1 MKQVGL
7 VVNRQKTR
15 KGRFLQSLIEWFKAR
30 GIKVVI
36 PQSTEN
42 MYRSS
47 FGYPEIDFQED
58 VDLVMTLG
66 GDGTILGVARQVAE
80 KGIPILGVNLGH
92 LGFLTD
98 LEIPDLFP
106 ALSKLIKDDYEIESR
121 MMLAARVLRDGS
133 PIKDFIALNDV
144 VINNGPISRI
154 IKLETYLGN
163 EYLATYR
170 ADGLIVASPTGS
182 TAYSLSAGGPIV
194 NPQLEVMIVTPVC
207 PHSLNARPFIL
218 SDDQEIRIIL
228 KTDTNDVMLTIDGQV
243 GFPLKKNDSIVVRKA
258 DVYTKLVK
266 VKKRSFSEVLRLKF
280 RGGN

>member
-7 VVNRQKTR
+7 VVNMRKTR
-15 KGRFLQSLIEWFKAR
+15 RGRFLQSLMEWFKAR
-30 GIKVVI
+30 DVKVVI
-36 PQSTEN
+36 PQSTES
-42 MYRSS
+42 MYMSS
-47 FGYPEIDFQED
+47 FNCPEIDFQED
-58 VDLVMTLG
+58 VDLIMTLG

-106 ALSKLIKDDYEIESR
+106 ALGKLLKGDYEIESR
-121 MMLAARVLRDGS
+121 MMLAATVLREGS
-133 PIKDFIALNDV
+133 PLKDFIALNDV
-144 VINNGPISRI
+144 VINKGPISRI
-154 IKLETYLGN
+154 IKLETYLGS

-170 ADGLIVASPTGS
+170 ADGIIVASPTGS

-194 NPQLEVMIVTPVC
+194 NPQLELMIVTPVC
-207 PHSLNARPFIL
+207 PHSLNARPFVL
-218 SDDQEIRIIL
+218 SDNQEIRIIM
-228 KTDTNDVMLTIDGQV
+228 KTDTSDVMLTIDGQV
-243 GFPLKKNDSIVVRKA
+243 GFPLKKNDSVVVRKA

>member
-7 VVNRQKTR
+7 VVNMRKTR

-30 GIKVVI
+30 DIKVVI
-36 PQSTEN
+36 PQSTES
-42 MYRSS
+42 MYNSS
-47 FGYPEIDFQED
+47 FGCPKIDFQEE
-58 VDLVMTLG
+58 VDLVITLG

-106 ALSKLIKDDYEIESR
+106 ALRKLIKDDYEIEYR